1 MTEGPM
7 RVRRATRLRV
17 LSLLPQRHQDHF
29 FAEMRRLCASYVASL
44 GVPATDR
51 EAEARELLSEVIAK
65 LLGAASLPAGEEGA
79 KMEEAAMREQSRPD
93 GEVLS
98 PLPDSWTIEDQ
109 DPGRD
114 ERVMWLIAET
124 GGRRALSHRYED
136 MRRQRWGRWQPTGY
150 RVVQVSAL
158 HRDEQAGSESDDDVL
173 ARHAD
178 ASHPLHAEPEDP
190 QHGEET
196 RRAWLGLLA
205 TAGRQFSPG
214 DDVSLLLG
222 VLAGE
227 AEVQAGFGSEW
238 PVAAIVGA
246 LNRRHP
252 HPPWTDDRVENA
264 KKRLKNWIGRLKR
277 DRGLDST
284 DLRGLFVRVAR
295 EHEGDLKG
303 SAAVDRDR
311 RT

>member
-1 MTEGPM
+1 
-7 RVRRATRLRV
+7 
-17 LSLLPQRHQDHF
+17 LLPQRHKDHF

-51 EAEARELLSEVIAK
+51 EAETRELLSEVIAK
-65 LLGAASLPAGEEGA
+65 LLGAASVPEGQEGA
-79 KMEEAAMREQSRPD
+79 GVAEDQRAASVQGRQED
-93 GEVLS
+93 GESESLS
-98 PLPDSWTIEDQ
+98 PMPDTWTIDDQ
-109 DPGRD
+109 GPGRD

-136 MRRQRWGRWQPTGY
+136 MRRQRWGRWQSTGY
-150 RVVQVSAL
+150 RVVQISAL
-158 HRDEQAGSESDDDVL
+158 HGVEQAGLESDDEVL

-205 TAGRQFSPG
+205 AAGRQFSPG

-295 EHEGDLKG
+295 EQEGDLKV
-303 SAAVDRDR
+303 SAAVERDR
-311 RT
+311 RD